1 MNRIRVK
8 LRNCLKPLV
17 RALIY
22 SRIRGEYH
30 VMKGIASMKHVSG
43 FREIPASCHRA
54 NARYLT
60 LRCPWR
66 GLLTGSVL

>member
-1 MNRIRVK
+1 MNRFQVK
-8 LRNCLKPLV
+8 LRNRLKPVV
-17 RALIY
+17 RTLMYA
-22 SRIRGEYH
+22 RIRGEYH
-30 VMKGIASMKHVSG
+30 VVKCVASLRHVAG

>member
-30 VMKGIASMKHVSG
+30 IMKGIASMKHVSN
-43 FREIPASCHRA
+43 FREVPASCHWK

-60 LRCPWR
+60 LRCPLR